1 MFSEC
6 NHNDEATSSS
16 SSSSNKGSKH
26 PIITSISH
34 ECPLNFRSEP
44 TQLNNSWIE
53 YAQLL
58 AATHYL
64 DEKKT
69 KTKTTSTSKI
79 KKKYVNILRLK
90 KKEFKKKQTIS
101 EIFSNS
107 NIIIEKENE
116 NIALKSIK
124 NELMEQE
131 SLVS

>member
-1 MFSEC
+1 LFSEC
-6 NHNDEATSSS
+6 NHNDDVTS
-16 SSSSNKGSKH
+16 SSSSNKGSIH

-64 DEKKT
+64 EKKT
-69 KTKTTSTSKI
+69 KTKSTSTSKI

-90 KKEFKKKQTIS
+90 KKEFKKKKTIS

-116 NIALKSIK
+116 NIPLKSIK

>member
-6 NHNDEATSSS
+6 NHNDEAT
-16 SSSSNKGSKH
+16 SSNKGSKH

-58 AATHYL
+58 AATNYL
-64 DEKKT
+64 EKKT
-69 KTKTTSTSKI
+69 KTKSTSTSKI

-116 NIALKSIK
+116 NIPLKSIK

-131 SLVS
+131 SH

>member
-6 NHNDEATSSS
+6 NHNDEAT

-64 DEKKT
+64 EKKT
-69 KTKTTSTSKI
+69 KTKSTSTSKI